1 VNAEFNWWLLIVGLV
16 IGAALVWLVLA
27 DSSRR
32 EAEITEEEL
41 PREAT
46 WIAATMQER
55 GEPLTPEAAE
65 EMLRLHRAYLASLP
79 PDEDEDVWAEEGA
92 ETTEIGDGEEPRTEA
107 RRSARVESDIDR
119 PISPLARPPRGE
131 QPSPGRGA
139 GS

>member
-92 ETTEIGDGEEPRTEA
+92 ETAEIGDGEEPRTEA
-107 RRSARVESDIDR
+107 RRSARVEAELDR
-119 PISPLARPPRGE
+119 PISPLARPPHGE